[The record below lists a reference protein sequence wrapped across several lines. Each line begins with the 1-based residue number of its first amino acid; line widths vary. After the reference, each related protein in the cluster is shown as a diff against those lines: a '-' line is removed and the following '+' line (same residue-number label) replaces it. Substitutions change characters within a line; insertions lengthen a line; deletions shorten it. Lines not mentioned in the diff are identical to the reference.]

1 MKLKLDRKMKKQI
14 QIASLAFAAMIFAS
28 CGGDKSA
35 ETAATV
41 NPADEK
47 PEVKIE
53 KVSMQSVPQ
62 TETYTATIESEVK
75 NNIAP
80 NTPYRIERVLV
91 DVGDNVRKGQVLVTL
106 DASSLKQLKMQIEHQ
121 KLEFNRTDELYKVG
135 GASKAEWDNAK
146 LQLDIMETQLK
157 QMNENIQLVSPING
171 VVTARN
177 YDDGDMYGSGGPVLT
192 IEQLNP
198 VELVINVSEVF
209 YKQISKG
216 MPVNVTLDAYE
227 GESFEGKVT
236 TVYPTIDKTT
246 HTFPVEVTISNPAN
260 KVRPG
265 MFARATVNFGDVERV
280 VVPDMAVV
288 KQIGSGDRFVYV
300 YSDGKVSYKKVQL
313 GRHMGEYYE
322 IISGIEPGSDVVV
335 AGQTRLAEGK
345 EVKVVS
351 GDK

>member
-1 MKLKLDRKMKKQI
+1 MKKQI
-14 QIASLAFAAMIFAS
+14 QMVSLAFAAMLFAA

-47 PEVKIE
+47 PGVKIE
-53 KVSMQSVPQ
+53 KVSMHSVPQ
-62 TETYTATIESEVK
+62 TETYTATIESDVK

-157 QMNENIQLVSPING
+157 QMTENIQLVSPING

-209 YKQISKG
+209 YKQMSKG
-216 MPVNVTLDAYE
+216 MPVEVTLDAYE
-227 GESFEGKVT
+227 GEVFSGKVS
-236 TVYPTIDKTT
+236 TVYPTIDKVT
-246 HTFPVEVTISNPAN
+246 HTFPVEVTIANPAN

-280 VVPDMAVV
+280 VVPDQAVV
-288 KQIGSGDRFVYV
+288 KQIGSGDRYVYV
-300 YSDGKVSYKKVQL
+300 YKDGKVSYDKVQL
-313 GRHMGEYYE
+313 GRHMGEFYE
-322 IISGIEPGSDVVV
+322 IISGVEPGSDVVV
-335 AGQTRLAEGK
+335 AGHTALVHGK
-345 EVKVVS
+345 AVKVIT
-351 GDK
+351 DEK